1 MNNNNIDISMTL
13 GTRADMSGIN
23 QVRKG
28 VDDLSTAAKGLP
40 RELISGGVGAV
51 ADARTF
57 SGTPAP
63 GKMTIQVEGLDKLSG
78 TIARAEGVAVS
89 GLSSQGRTD
98 KALADMQA
106 GIARVADAVD
116 MVARGAAA
124 EGRAPV
130 SSPSAPGSGNEWM
143 IARLDQIAA
152 LLARMDATLAKS
164 LSASTKPEGTLDQ
177 VRKGMDELSRA
188 VKTSPV
194 LGSGG
199 VGGQTGAVHA
209 YPEDKAAAPNDWAVR
224 IDGLDALGAT
234 VQGADKTVGSAA
246 DAVKQQ
252 SGWLQ
257 RSIDA
262 LSKFPG
268 QVQTWAGGKMQEW
281 RKFNGGLQNATNVL
295 NLGKQ
300 AWTLGQSAGAA
311 LNDAFGLGAKKVS
324 AQLANVLEKGKAKV
338 EAWQAGMAAE
348 LGRMNQEQ
356 ALKKENALVKQ
367 INDAYDARKRTIE
380 ALDEKAARNLEMQ
393 AQLLQVENE
402 KNRSI
407 IRQKQIRGEMTESQA
422 RDALAAVDAKDAG
435 ERRDIE
441 RKQAENAVRRAEALA
456 EAKAEQIRRMQA
468 LSQSSPAAA
477 GVRDLKTDEFYKQ
490 ADAYKNAE
498 SALKQW
504 QELAARKKKLEKEI
518 ASAPGEMAK
527 AAMLGGVGVP
537 LVVGLVQKKTQDEK
551 NLKDVQARMDAMR
564 KDARMPGATNGD
576 MIAHLAMEK
585 QQQETALQKMMDGIR
600 NTGLLGDVRGKSG
613 DALYIAY
620 AEGLKMAQSVIFQR
634 IDTLEALFK
643 EQETLDDS
651 VAAAKERL
659 KNVLTVQG
667 VQAKAD
673 QDVQTETKKTDAW
686 QDNQRRDSTVSRTAA
701 DSLSKAAEARKKE
714 LDANKKAMD
723 AAAETLDASLDSFS
737 NFAAK
742 YAEGGEKAQERVNKF
757 LDTVGRLRNKDL
769 NLWDK
774 RDVDDSKW
782 TEKFLEALK
791 KKFGNDYNTETDQ
804 GMVKAAEQAWKS
816 MIEILDRKKNQEGQ
830 EQKIKD
836 LEEAARKAANLAEDI
851 QGKSTAA
858 MDLTEWMRKYR
869 EGAVQKAG
877 DLAGSSDYEILYQ
890 VEDVVRKAL
899 QDGQVDKGERSQLTE
914 QLKMLLVNDHG
925 QDETPAIHAMVE
937 LVREILG
944 RYSRS
949 QETARKL
956 NAEVADLKSRLNKID
971 SQRSYGH

>member
-28 VDDLSTAAKGLP
+28 VDDLSTAVKGLP

-57 SGTPAP
+57 SGASSP
-63 GKMTIQVEGLDKLSG
+63 GKMTIQVEGLDRLAG
-78 TIARAEGVAVS
+78 TIARAEGVAAS

-143 IARLDQIAA
+143 MARLDQIAA

-164 LSASTKPEGTLDQ
+164 LAASTKPEGTLDQ
-177 VRKGMDELSRA
+177 MKKGMDELSRA
-188 VKTSPV
+188 VKASPV
-194 LGSGG
+194 FGSGG
-199 VGGQTGAVHA
+199 VGGQTGAVPA

-224 IDGLDALGAT
+224 IDGLEALGAT

-300 AWTLGQSAGAA
+300 AWTLGQSAGNA
-311 LNDAFGLGAKKVS
+311 LNDAFALGTKKVS
-324 AQLANVLEKGKAKV
+324 AALADVLAKGKAKV

-348 LGRMNQEQ
+348 LGRVNQEQ

-380 ALDEKAARNLEMQ
+380 ALDEKASRNLEMQ
-393 AQLLQVENE
+393 AQLLQIENE

-422 RDALAAVDAKDAG
+422 RDALAAIDAKDAG
-435 ERRDIE
+435 ERRAIE
-441 RKQAENAVRRAEALA
+441 RQQAENAVRRAEALA

-477 GVRDLKTDEFYKQ
+477 GVKNLDTKEFYNQ
-490 ADAYKNAE
+490 ADAFKNSDASLKE
-498 SALKQW
+498 WTALV
-504 QELAARKKKLEKEI
+504 ARQAKLKKEI
-518 ASAPGEMAK
+518 DEAAGKMAQ

-537 LVVGLVQKKTQDEK
+537 LVAGLKQKKVQDEET
-551 NLKDVQARMDAMR
+551 LKDVQARMDAMR

-576 MIAHLAMEK
+576 MISLLAAQK
-585 QQQETALQKMMDGIR
+585 QQQEAALQKMMDGIR

-620 AEGLKMAQSVIFQR
+620 A
-634 IDTLEALFK
+634 DTLKAAKDLIENRAATLAGLFK

-667 VQAKAD
+667 VQVQAD
-673 QDVQTETKKTDAW
+673 QNVQAETKKTDAW
-686 QDNQRRDSTVSRTAA
+686 QDNQQRDSTVSRTAA
-701 DSLSKAAEARKKE
+701 DSLSKAAETRKKE

-723 AAAETLDASLDSFS
+723 TAAETLDASVDSFS

-742 YAEGGEKAQERVNKF
+742 YAEGGEKAQERVTKF
-757 LDTVGRLRNKDL
+757 LGTIGRLKNKDRK
-769 NLWDK
+769 LWDK
-774 RDVDDSKW
+774 RDKDDSKW
-782 TEKFLEALK
+782 VNEFLKALK
-791 KKFGNDYNTETDQ
+791 DKFGNAYNSDADR
-804 GMVKAAEQAWKS
+804 GMVQAASQAWTA
-816 MIEILDRKKNQEGQ
+816 MNEILNRKKNQEEQ

-858 MDLTEWMRKYR
+858 MELTEWMRKYR

-899 QDGQVDKGERSQLTE
+899 QDGKLDKGEKNQLGE
-914 QLKMLLVNDHG
+914 QLKVLLANDHG
-925 QDETPAIHAMVE
+925 QDETPAIHQMVE
-937 LVREILG
+937 LVKEILG
-944 RYSRS
+944 RYSRT
-949 QETARKL
+949 QETNRQL
-956 NAEVADLKSRLNKID
+956 VGQIAELKSRLDKID